1 MIKKYLRERRSW
13 IIFFVFLQVLF
24 LLIAYID
31 PGISFSAI
39 LYIVFLSSIF
49 FIIFIVMRYNKETTF
64 YKSLEEWDDTSG
76 VGELDHGSRPFEQL
90 MYKRIT
96 EQLKQYKDELNHY
109 ETDLEQE
116 KDEVLSWIHEVKTP
130 LTTMQLMIERIEE
143 EPVKQQLMV
152 EWLRIDLLLDQQLHQ
167 KRMPF
172 MENDLYIEK
181 VSIQPLIHQEIKAFQ
196 SWCMQKGIGFEITF
210 HVTEVLTD
218 KKWLGFIIR
227 QLLTNAIKYSE
238 HSDITIRSYANNNGT
253 KLEIM
258 DVGRGI
264 ATKDL
269 ARIFDKGFTSTSDHG
284 DQSATGMG
292 LYLVEKVAKSLLIQ
306 IDVKSEH
313 HIGTTF
319 TLIFPKKNEF
329 VHIASM

>member
-1 MIKKYLRERRSW
+1 MIKKYLQERRSW
-13 IIFFVFLQVLF
+13 IMFFIFLQLLF
-24 LLIAYID
+24 MLIAYID
-31 PGISFSAI
+31 SEIRFSSI

-49 FIIFIVMRYNKETTF
+49 FIIFIVIRYNKEITF
-64 YKSLEEWDDTSG
+64 YQNLEEWDDTNG
-76 VGELDHGSRPFEQL
+76 LAELDVGSRPFEQL
-90 MYKRIT
+90 IYERII
-96 EQLKQYKDELNHY
+96 EQFKQYKDELNHY

-130 LTTMQLMIERIEE
+130 LTTIKLMIERMEE
-143 EPVKQQLMV
+143 TSIKQQLMV

-167 KRMPF
+167 KRLPF
-172 MENDLYIEK
+172 MESDLYIEK
-181 VSIQPLIHQEIKAFQ
+181 VSIQPLIHQEIKALQ
-196 SWCMQKGIGFEITF
+196 SWCMQKGIGFDVSL
-210 HVTEVLTD
+210 HATEVLTD
-218 KKWLGFIIR
+218 AKWLGFMVR
-227 QLLTNAIKYSE
+227 QILTNAIKYSKA
-238 HSDITIRSYANNNGT
+238 SDITIHSHASNNGT
-253 KLEIM
+253 KLEIT

-306 IDVKSEH
+306 IDVQSER

-319 TLIFPKKNEF
+319 TLIFPQKNEF